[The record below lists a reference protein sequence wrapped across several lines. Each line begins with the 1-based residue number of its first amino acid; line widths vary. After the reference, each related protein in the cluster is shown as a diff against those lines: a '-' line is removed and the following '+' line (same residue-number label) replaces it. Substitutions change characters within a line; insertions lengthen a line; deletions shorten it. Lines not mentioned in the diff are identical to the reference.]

1 MITWEDRKYV
11 NARKKI
17 FKNLDTGEILNLELL
32 DDPNNIVKE
41 SKTPLIADNLNLAQ
55 QELVDDIGKTFTD
68 TMITAN
74 TVKRYRE
81 NKENL
86 WTYRRNRNR

>member
-1 MITWEDRKYV
+1 MIPWEDRKYV
-11 NARKKI
+11 NPRKKI
-17 FKNLDTGEILNLELL
+17 FKNLNTGEILELELQ
-32 DDPNNIVKE
+32 DDPNNILKE